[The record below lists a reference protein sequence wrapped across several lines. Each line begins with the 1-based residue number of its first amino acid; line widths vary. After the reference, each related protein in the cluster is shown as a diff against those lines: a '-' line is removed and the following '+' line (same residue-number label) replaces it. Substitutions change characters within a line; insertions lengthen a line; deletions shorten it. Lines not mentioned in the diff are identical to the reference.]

1 MEKRIVKEDLG
12 MRLGKRPV
20 TPLDRGMFH
29 LEGILRTRDSHLLG
43 TTQVPHREHSSL
55 LICNLHH
62 EDGEST

>member
-29 LEGILRTRDSHLLG
+29 LEGIL
-43 TTQVPHREHSSL
+43 
-55 LICNLHH
+55 
-62 EDGEST
+62 